1 MNPEDEAWAILEDRQ
16 NRAAIEATHRQQL
29 ATDALQRAAYAAMA
43 FVEDSEAR
51 DLAIMTLRKAFEL
64 GYRQGWDDK
73 K

>member
-1 MNPEDEAWAILEDRQ
+1 MNPEDEAWAAIEAKQ
-16 NRAAIEATHRQQL
+16 YRAAIEATTRQQL
-29 ATDALQRAAYAAMA
+29 ATDALQRAAYAAMT

>member
-1 MNPEDEAWAILEDRQ
+1 MNPEDEAWAAIEAKQ
-16 NRAAIEATHRQQL
+16 SRAAIEATHRQQL

-64 GYRQGWDDK
+64 GYRQGWEDK